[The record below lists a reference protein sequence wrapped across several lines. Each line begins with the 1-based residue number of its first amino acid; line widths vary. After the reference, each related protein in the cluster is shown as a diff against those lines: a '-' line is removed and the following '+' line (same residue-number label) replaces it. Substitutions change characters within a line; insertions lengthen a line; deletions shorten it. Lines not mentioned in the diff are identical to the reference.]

1 MKVDMEVVTNVAT
14 LARLKLDAG
23 QAEALASSM
32 EKILDMVEEM
42 QAVDTTGITPMSHP
56 LDAVQPLRADD
67 VGADIDRER
76 WQALAPE
83 TEAGFYLVPRV
94 VE

>member
-1 MKVDMEVVTNVAT
+1 MKVNMEVVNNVAT
-14 LARLKLDAG
+14 LARLKLDEG
-23 QAEALASSM
+23 QAEALAQSM

-42 QAVDTTGITPMSHP
+42 QAVDTAGVIPLSHP
-56 LDAVQPLRADD
+56 LDSVQPLRPDD
-67 VGADIDRER
+67 VEDFIDRDR
-76 WQALAPE
+76 WQTLAPE